1 MPYYRYKAVNAS
13 GESVAGLI
21 ESASPED
28 VEGFISNAGFYPLKI
43 KETNPRVASLL
54 KTLSARKIK
63 RKDLIEFANNLSV
76 MLKAGI
82 PLLSCLEDLSVHN
95 ENRYFREKIQILYNM
110 IQMGST
116 FSDALSLHRD
126 VFPDIFIRL
135 VAVGE
140 ETGRLDMSL
149 KNIAEHLERM
159 ESLASAIKRALI
171 YPVFAIVTT
180 FGAMLFWLIYVL
192 PKIISLFREM
202 EISLPLMTRILM
214 KMSDFSVNYW
224 YIIIGL
230 PVVIFLLWKWSR
242 RYKRIRYKQDSIKLK
257 APIIRLIVQNKL
269 LGLFSE
275 QMRILLMAGLTIDR
289 ILDLLADVID
299 NEVMKDAIHRARDD
313 IMAGESI
320 ADALRKHPVFPMLLI
335 RMVHVGEQTGNLD
348 DQFNFL
354 SVHFLERLDDV
365 TQKIGRML
373 EPIIIVFIGL
383 FFVLI
388 LLGLL
393 FPVYDLISKVR

>member
-1 MPYYRYKAVNAS
+1 MPYYRYKAVNTS

-202 EISLPLMTRILM
+202 EISLPLMTRILI

>member
-21 ESASPED
+21 ESTSPEE
-28 VEGFISNAGFYPLKI
+28 VEGFISTAGFYPVKI
-43 KETNPRVASLL
+43 KETNPHIASFLR
-54 KTLSARKIK
+54 KLSASRIK

-82 PLLSCLEDLSVHN
+82 PLLSCLEDLSIHN
-95 ENRYFREKIQILYNM
+95 ENRYFREKIQLLYNM

-116 FSDALSLHRD
+116 FSNALSLHRD

-159 ESLASAIKRALI
+159 ETLASAIKRALI

-202 EISLPLMTRILM
+202 EISLPLITRVLI
-214 KMSDFSVNYW
+214 KMSDFTVNFW
-224 YIIIGL
+224 YLIIGL
-230 PVVIFLLWKWSR
+230 PVLVFILWKILR
-242 RYKRIRYKQDSIKLK
+242 RYKKVRYKQDSLKLK
-257 APIIRLIVQNKL
+257 TPILRLIIENKL
-269 LGLFSE
+269 LGLFCE

-289 ILDLLADVID
+289 IFELLENVIG
-299 NEVMKDAIHRARDD
+299 NEVMKDAIHQSRED

-320 ADALRKHPVFPMLLI
+320 AEALRKHRIFPMMLI

-354 SVHFLERLDDV
+354 SSFYLEKLDDV
-365 TQKIGRML
+365 TQKIGKML
-373 EPIIIVFIGL
+373 EPIIIIFIGL

-393 FPVYDLISKVR
+393 FPVYDLISKIR

>member
-1 MPYYRYKAVNAS
+1 MPYYRYKAVNTS

-54 KTLSARKIK
+54 KTLSARRIK

-202 EISLPLMTRILM
+202 EISLPLMTRILI
-214 KMSDFSVNYW
+214 KMSDFTVNYW

-230 PVVIFLLWKWSR
+230 PVVVFLLWKWSR

>member
-1 MPYYRYKAVNAS
+1 MPYYRYKAVNTS

-28 VEGFISNAGFYPLKI
+28 VEGFISSAGFYPLKI

-54 KTLSARKIK
+54 KTLSARRIK

-214 KMSDFSVNYW
+214 KMSDFTVNYW

-230 PVVIFLLWKWSR
+230 PVVVFLLWK
-242 RYKRIRYKQDSIKLK
+242 
-257 APIIRLIVQNKL
+257 
-269 LGLFSE
+269 
-275 QMRILLMAGLTIDR
+275 
-289 ILDLLADVID
+289 
-299 NEVMKDAIHRARDD
+299 
-313 IMAGESI
+313 
-320 ADALRKHPVFPMLLI
+320 
-335 RMVHVGEQTGNLD
+335 
-348 DQFNFL
+348 
-354 SVHFLERLDDV
+354 
-365 TQKIGRML
+365 
-373 EPIIIVFIGL
+373 
-383 FFVLI
+383 
-388 LLGLL
+388 
-393 FPVYDLISKVR
+393 